1 LPCSWLTPII
11 PRDLRGHRMIKLI
24 IAGACIALTTTASAL
39 AESPYP
45 TPTRDGRERIQRT
58 GACPTGYVGKG
69 DKCEALHQD
78 TPRAYPSIS
87 GTACPSRTFR
97 SGDACKAFQ

>member
-1 LPCSWLTPII
+1 MKSIVV
-11 PRDLRGHRMIKLI
+11 
-24 IAGACIALTTTASAL
+24 IALGVLATPAL

-45 TPTRDGRERIQRT
+45 TPTRDGRERLPRI

-78 TPRAYPSIS
+78 TPRAYPKIKGAPCPA
-87 GTACPSRTFR
+87 GTFA
-97 SGDACKAFQ
+97 SGDYCKEFR